1 MKYLG
6 KFTILGAVLA
16 ASATLANASSITL
29 GSYAT
34 GASNLGN
41 ANSALSYTGVDLTGS
56 YPTGTVGTLKAPT
69 GVHPNNT
76 YTLSPGGVWDA
87 ALTGSTWVGMN
98 AGAGPGG
105 SFTPGY
111 GYYEFTSTFSATPGT
126 YNGVLNVL
134 ADDSTQVWLNGTLL
148 IPFGALG
155 TDSTCSNNA
164 PGCLASTE
172 YSLLLSD
179 LSLGSSNTL
188 EFIVEQAGNVDGAC
202 GTDPSGLDFDAKLTP
217 TPEPGSLFLL
227 GTGLLGAAG
236 IARKKFLS

>member
-16 ASATLANASSITL
+16 ASTTMANASTITL
-29 GSYAT
+29 GSYAST
-34 GASNLGN
+34 AAPIVAD
-41 ANSALSYTGVDLTGS
+41 ANTALTYTGVDLTGA
-56 YPTGTVGTLKAPT
+56 YGAGLGTLVAP
-69 GVHPNNT
+69 GSSST
-76 YTLSPGGVWDA
+76 YTLSPNGVWDA
-87 ALTGSTWVGMN
+87 ALGNSTWVGMN
-98 AGAGPGG
+98 ANAGPGG

-134 ADDSTQVWLNGTLL
+134 ADDTTEVWLNGSLL

-155 TDSTCSNNA
+155 TDSTCANNK

-188 EFIVEQAGNVDGAC
+188 EFIVEQAGNVEGAA
-202 GTDPSGLDFDAKLTP
+202 GSDPSGVDFDATLTA
-217 TPEPGSLFLL
+217 TPEPGSLILL
-227 GTGLLGAAG
+227 GTGLLGACG
-236 IARKKFLS
+236 IVRRKFAA

>member
-34 GASNLGN
+34 GANSQGN
-41 ANSALSYTGVDLTGS
+41 ANSALSYTGVDLTGT

-69 GVHPNNT
+69 GFHANYT

-98 AGAGPGG
+98 ANAGPGG

-111 GYYEFTSTFSATPGT
+111 GYYEFTSTFNATPGT

-134 ADDSTQVWLNGTLL
+134 ADDTTEVWLNNSLL
-148 IPFGALG
+148 IPFGGLG
-155 TDSTCSNNA
+155 NDSTCANNA

-188 EFIVEQAGNVDGAC
+188 EFIVEQAGNVNGAC

-217 TPEPGSLFLL
+217 TPEPGSLILL
-227 GTGLLGAAG
+227 GTGLLGACGLVRRRFA
-236 IARKKFLS
+236 A